1 MDKDEFGTLDGIRQ
15 CVVNKHGHSVMNQKI
30 NKCEES
36 CNNIYS
42 SRQSLWKHK
51 QNCTS
56 CMLFEKKKRSEMP
69 NQHVQMKCRVCKK
82 WMRKDNLKIHLNV
95 HKNQLDLT
103 EKEIKIEFKRR
114 HDEKIEQRKVKR
126 RQQQQKVIAIAENLN
141 ASSILPPAEELL
153 STAAAKDETLD
164 RETLC
169 REIEDENRR
178 YIAKIELGKMI
189 SSILDEKS
197 INKQSLNKEK
207 QEALHLYRQ
216 QQQQPP
222 QVVTI
227 LEEELRL
234 LNNDNM
240 HRNDDEQ

>member
-1 MDKDEFGTLDGIRQ
+1 
-15 CVVNKHGHSVMNQKI
+15 
-30 NKCEES
+30 
-36 CNNIYS
+36 
-42 SRQSLWKHK
+42 
-51 QNCTS
+51 
-56 CMLFEKKKRSEMP
+56 MP
-69 NQHVQMKCRVCKK
+69 NQHVEMKCKVCKK

-103 EKEIKIEFKRR
+103 EKEITNEFERR
-114 HDEKIEQRKVKR
+114 HDEKIEQQKVVKR
-126 RQQQQKVIAIAENLN
+126 RQEQQQKVIAIAENRN
-141 ASSILPPAEELL
+141 ASSIPEELL
-153 STAAAKDETLD
+153 STTAAKDETPLD

-189 SSILDEKS
+189 SSILDDEKS
-197 INKQSLNKEK
+197 INEQSLNKEK
-207 QEALHLYRQ
+207 QEALHLYR

-234 LNNDNM
+234 LNNDDM
-240 HRNDDEQ
+240 HRNDEQ